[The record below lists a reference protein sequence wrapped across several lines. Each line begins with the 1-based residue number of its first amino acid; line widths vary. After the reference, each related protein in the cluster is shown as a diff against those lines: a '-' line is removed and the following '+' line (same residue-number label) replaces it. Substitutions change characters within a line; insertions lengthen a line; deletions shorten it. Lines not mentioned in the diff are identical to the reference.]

1 MINTFDSFYYN
12 FGRFPGDLNLISV
25 PQGEAPKF
33 IKSTNII
40 SPLALYGKYLSEDMR
55 GLLCVQFLAALNI
68 FLSGR
73 LSVSKNAMSKLFH
86 NLSYQA
92 LSKDNSKCKLE
103 FTAVTLIVKSIIY
116 MLEQKTAENKFKAE
130 EIEREIQNQLAQKK
144 LKLLINVIET
154 SSKNL

>member
-40 SPLALYGKYLSEDMR
+40 SPLALYGKYLSEGMR

-116 MLEQKTAENKFKAE
+116 MLEQKRQRTNL
-130 EIEREIQNQLAQKK
+130 RLKK
-144 LKLLINVIET
+144 LKEKYKINWLKK
-154 SSKNL
+154 S